1 MYRNA
6 TQVHSDSAIEWTESF
21 VLPALVSHIWILP
34 LVKKGTSGG
43 NKDVRKGTAPF
54 YCKKHESNVC
64 QLQLVHISSRTRRTT
79 ATSQHFSLLDEL

>member
-1 MYRNA
+1 MELKCTVTLLLSGLNHLFFLHWYLIYGFF
-6 TQVHSDSAIEWTESF
+6 HW
-21 VLPALVSHIWILP
+21 L
-34 LVKKGTSGG
+34 KKGTSGG

-64 QLQLVHISSRTRRTT
+64 QLQLVHISSTTRRTT